1 MRQELIAALLLYLAL
16 PDIVCAMDSA
26 YQWTDKQGQIHYG
39 DKPSASV
46 DSRTITLQR
55 RVKRADNP
63 SGLRRGELDQLSKLE
78 QRQQQQKHRAEAAK
92 AQSDRQRAAR
102 RLRCAKNRAMLK
114 NSRGNENFKKHA
126 RYLRN
131 NCW

>member
-1 MRQELIAALLLYLAL
+1 MQRALIAASILYLAL
-16 PDIVCAMDSA
+16 PGVVRAMDSA

-39 DKPSASV
+39 DKPSASA

-63 SGLRRGELDQLSKLE
+63 SGLRPDELDQLSKME
-78 QRQQQQKHRAEAAK
+78 QRQQQQKHRAEVAK

-102 RLRCAKNRAMLK
+102 RLLCAKNRAMLK
-114 NSRGNENFKKHA
+114 KSRGNENFKKHA

>member
-1 MRQELIAALLLYLAL
+1 MRREWIAALLLYLVM
-16 PDIVCAMDSA
+16 PDIVGAMDSA

-39 DKPSASV
+39 DKPSASA

-63 SGLRRGELDQLSKLE
+63 SGLRPGELDQLSKME
-78 QRQQQQKHRAEAAK
+78 QRQQQQKHRAELAK
-92 AQSDRQRAAR
+92 TQSDRQRAAR
-102 RLRCAKNRAMLK
+102 
-114 NSRGNENFKKHA
+114 
-126 RYLRN
+126 LRN